1 MFTWRKLKNN
11 NNISELYF
19 KNIFKLLSNK
29 KLHQILKK
37 KKIIICFSLHHKM
50 LKYKALLQIKSK
62 IIKLI
67 PQNLI
72 FECLRA
78 SSLLITDFSSVIF
91 DFMAQNKPFIIY
103 IPDSEDSKLNIILKI
118 NIFQLKK

>member
-1 MFTWRKLKNN
+1 
-11 NNISELYF
+11 
-19 KNIFKLLSNK
+19 
-29 KLHQILKK
+29 
-37 KKIIICFSLHHKM
+37 M

-103 IPDSEDSKLNIILKI
+103 IHDSEDSKLNIILKI